1 MQASDRVFILAQFE
15 PESAGNNFLK
25 HRKGEHVMRQPE
37 ERVVGS
43 HACKHTEPPP
53 SHHELERTGAWDFL
67 VVFFDV
73 CSVEE
78 LDNCPAGVEATK
90 KEASSLRSTKP
101 RSWISNSQQHSGQLC
116 CRTATWLDAVLSLQ

>member
-78 LDNCPAGVEATK
+78 LDNCPAGVGATFK
-90 KEASSLRSTKP
+90 QSDDILHLINATHLEQARTICPIERSP
-101 RSWISNSQQHSGQLC
+101 
-116 CRTATWLDAVLSLQ
+116 VV